1 MNPILSRSAASLGVG
16 DRLGWTS
23 WWRVASESGWERRSS
38 HSLKACE
45 AESAEVWLGG
55 VDGSEDGG
63 VGNDVIESQREV
75 GGKEVVERECAM
87 SCHGDGRRGMSV
99 GSTGGVAHAGPR
111 RIDCRRRSH
120 SVSLW

>member
-45 AESAEVWLGG
+45 AESAEIWLGG

-99 GSTGGVAHAGPR
+99 GSTGGEWLMLVPGVLTAAAEV
-111 RIDCRRRSH
+111 I
-120 SVSLW
+120 L